1 MSEAERE
8 ARLKRRQTRH
18 EHIQRIGMKPDEIGK
33 LVVQAVK
40 DERFYIIADPER
52 TKSSVRLRMEGIL
65 NATGP
70 SPEAA
75 V

>member
-1 MSEAERE
+1 MKNLTNTVAVITGAASG
-8 ARLKRRQTRH
+8 
-18 EHIQRIGMKPDEIGK
+18 IGMKPDVRGK

-52 TKSSVRLRMEGIL
+52 TKRSVRLRMEGIL
-65 NATGP
+65 NETRP